1 MPYIFKS
8 GNHSVRPMGQHME
21 HITDKEPSD
30 NSMPPYRTQE
40 TDPKLRSASPSSDRA
55 YYLYF
60 FYDGLGG
67 PSGSGIV
74 RANGLSVRCLQVID
88 EVAEP

>member
-1 MPYIFKS
+1 
-8 GNHSVRPMGQHME
+8 ME
-21 HITDKEPSD
+21 HITDKEPSG
-30 NSMPPYRTQE
+30 NSRPPYRTQD

-60 FYDGLGG
+60 FYDGLVD
-67 PSGSGIV
+67 PSYDCG
-74 RANGLSVRCLQVID
+74 RAYGLSVRCLQVID